1 MVIKTI
7 CILGGTGFVG
17 HSLAARLVAEGYR
30 VVLITRN
37 RERHRDLLVL
47 PTLKIIQAN
56 VFSPNVL
63 RNVFDDCDAVIN
75 LVGILNESG
84 HNGKGFNR
92 AHVELAEI
100 VVQACQQTGIR
111 HLLHMSAL
119 SASENGPS
127 HYLRTKGKAENLVHK
142 NASTNSN
149 ANTGTRLAVTSFRPS
164 VIFGPGDSFIN
175 RFASLLKLMP
185 GFFPLACSRS
195 RLQPIYVEDVTSII
209 LKCIGNPVAFGKR
222 YNLCGPRAYQLI
234 EILEFINNQMG
245 QQTRIVGLNNRLSWL
260 QAAALEFFRG
270 KPFSIDNYNSLTVDS
285 VCDAAMPA
293 WFGIKPKSMEAV
305 VPAYLAEDKNEK
317 LSVFRSRARRT

>member
-17 HSLAARLVAEGYR
+17 HSLAARLVSEGYN

-56 VFSPNVL
+56 VFSANVL

-84 HNGKGFNR
+84 HNGKGFKR
-92 AHVELAEI
+92 AHVELAEL
-100 VVQACQQTGIR
+100 VVQACRETGIR

-142 NASTNSN
+142 S
-149 ANTGTRLAVTSFRPS
+149 ANTHAPDSLAVTSFRPS
-164 VIFGPGDSFIN
+164 VIFGPHDSFIN

-185 GFFPLACSRS
+185 GFFPLACSGS

-209 LKCIGNPVAFGKR
+209 LKCIGNPVAYGKR

-234 EILEFINNQMG
+234 EILEFINDQMG
-245 QQTRIVGLNNRLSWL
+245 LQTRIIGLNNRLSWL
-260 QAAALEFFRG
+260 QAAVLEFAWN
-270 KPFSIDNYNSLTVDS
+270 KPFSIDNYNSLQVDS

-293 WFGIKPKSMEAV
+293 WFGIEPKYMEEI
-305 VPAYLAEDKNEK
+305 VPAYLTHDKHEK
-317 LSVFRSRARRT
+317 LSLFRSRARRSG